1 MIEQTLQFIRT
12 QLSNDPTLNLNANDI
27 IADNLHTLHNDPN
40 KEGLFLSLV
49 NIEEEATMKNKPN
62 YVRVN
67 NQLRRMEPPIVLN
80 LFVLFAFKL
89 ENYTTSI
96 TKLSELISFFQTNK
110 WFTFNNITD
119 TQLFNPPIDRLIFE
133 MHNVNF
139 EQLNHIWS
147 VLGGNHYPSVL
158 YKIRVVK
165 VQRNV
170 STEAP
175 EVSSISL
182 DSQLNLKS

>member
-12 QLSNDPTLNLNANDI
+12 ELSNDATLDLSVDEI
-27 IADNLHTLHNDPN
+27 IADNLHALHSDPN
-40 KEGLFLSLV
+40 KVGLFLSLV
-49 NIEEEATMKNKPN
+49 NIEEEVTMKNKPN
-62 YVRVN
+62 YIRIN
-67 NQLRRMEPPIVLN
+67 NQLRRMEPPMVLN
-80 LFVLFAFKL
+80 LYILFAFKL
-89 ENYTTSI
+89 ENYSTSI
-96 TKLSELISFFQTNK
+96 TKLSQLIGFFQANK

-119 TQLFNPPIDRLIFE
+119 TQEFNPPIDRLIFE

-165 VQRNV
+165 VQRNEHI
-170 STEAP
+170 EAP
-175 EVSSISL
+175 EVNTISL
-182 DSQLNLKS
+182 ESQLNL